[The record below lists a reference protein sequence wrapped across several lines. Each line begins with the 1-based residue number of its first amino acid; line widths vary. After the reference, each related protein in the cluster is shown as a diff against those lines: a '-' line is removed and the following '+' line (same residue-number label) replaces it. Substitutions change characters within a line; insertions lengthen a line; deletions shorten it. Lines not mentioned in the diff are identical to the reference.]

1 MRSWN
6 VCVEHQPAHAGLYRG
21 IQDFARALGGGVLS
35 FDGHELEAVADPV
48 KPAIRRIRSG
58 QGWLAR
64 RVLAVAPSAAREA
77 DVAAAGADLLVVH
90 SLFRAHAPWA
100 RDWALRH
107 RQPYWVVPHGCLDP
121 AGLARRALAKRLWL
135 WRHGRPLFADAHA
148 VIFATRREQAK
159 ASAWMPLRHGWAGGE
174 RHVGGVVVPWPVEL
188 PSLAGVDK
196 ARETFRRRNGIP
208 EAAPVLL
215 FVGRLHTT
223 KRPRETIAAFAAAD
237 PAGSHLVV
245 VGMEENLTRERLRAE
260 VPAGLAG
267 RVHIVG
273 ELRGDALAEAW
284 LAADGYISL
293 SAKENFGY
301 SAADALAHGLPVI
314 LSPGHDL
321 AYELPGA
328 EEGRLDCGWLLPD
341 QSLEAAAE
349 AIREWSRLVNAKAG
363 EPDKLRGFRT
373 TGRNWAADNLSFE
386 RFQAA
391 LQRLAA
397 DGTR

>member
-21 IQDFARALGGGVLS
+21 IQDFARALGGEVLS
-35 FDGHELEAVADPV
+35 FDGQDLESVTDPV
-48 KPAIRRIRSG
+48 KPAIRRVRSG

-64 RVLAVAPSAAREA
+64 RVLAIAPSAAREA

-135 WRHGRPLFADAHA
+135 WQHGRPLFSDADA
-148 VIFATRREQAK
+148 VIFATRRERAK
-159 ASAWMPLRHGWAGGE
+159 ASTWITSRRGSGRAGGLA
-174 RHVGGVVVPWPVEL
+174 GGVVVPWPVAL
-188 PSLAGVDK
+188 PSLAGLDH
-196 ARETFRRRNGIP
+196 ARDTFRRLHGIP
-208 EAAPVLL
+208 EAAPILL

-223 KRPRETIAAFAAAD
+223 KRPQETIAAFAAAD

-397 DGTR
+397 DGVR